1 MAFRHHYFHSTPV
14 DRSVKFQTL
23 VSKPVSVSGS
33 VPLYSTVA
41 LDDSVLNCSIPSP
54 LEYTL
59 ENLLNANIPL
69 QRVNVS
75 LDNLPTTE
83 NIENFINNLKIEE
96 NED

>member
-1 MAFRHHYFHSTPV
+1 MAFRHHYFHPTPV
-14 DRSVKFQTL
+14 DRSVKFETL

-41 LDDSVLNCSIPSP
+41 VDDSELNRSIPSP
-54 LEYTL
+54 SEYTL

-83 NIENFINNLKIEE
+83 NIENFVNNLKIEQ